1 MLLLDTPRELDE
13 PIYLK
18 KNSIDRSIGYLV
30 VGVAVM
36 SFFLLSV
43 LGMGR
48 VQSLSDKAIGIKPV
62 AAEPASSDISDS
74 SDSEP
79 SR

>member
-18 KNSIDRSIGYLV
+18 KNSIDHTLGYLL

-36 SFFLLSV
+36 AFFLLSV
-43 LGMGR
+43 LGMGH
-48 VQSLSDKAIGIKPV
+48 VQSLSDQAIGIKP
-62 AAEPASSDISDS
+62 ATAEPAPSDISDS
-74 SDSEP
+74 SDSEL